1 MKTTSSL
8 FLLTVASLFIGCGE
22 NGKKTTS
29 PSPDS
34 LPKNNPSFSFE
45 GIKQDYTT
53 NEELSFQITN
63 TPHVK
68 IDSILYYINDYP
80 IAKVTENNKVTYRLS
95 GEKFG
100 KQIIKAVVF
109 HTGKSEENTVNIDYL
124 PSNPP
129 RILKYRIVNTYPHD
143 IKAFTQGLEFF
154 GENLME
160 STGNGV
166 GLSGNKGKSSIRI
179 VNPTTGQPIKKIELA
194 DSIFGEG
201 ATILN
206 GKLYQLTYKSNL
218 AYVYDMTTLKTI
230 KTLPYFKNMEGWGLT
245 SDGKN
250 LYMSDGSEN
259 IYVLNP
265 NDFSK
270 IDYIRVATNEKIVNQ
285 INEMEWVKG
294 KIYANFFME
303 DVMGIIDPKTGA
315 IEGLV
320 DLSKLREN
328 VTQHVDLDVLNGI
341 AYNKKSNTF
350 FLTGKNWDKIFE
362 IQLLD

>member
-22 NGKKTTS
+22 NGKKATS
-29 PSPDS
+29 PSPDN
-34 LPKNNPSFSFE
+34 LPKNNPSFNFE

-63 TPHVK
+63 TSNLK
-68 IDSILYYINDYP
+68 IDSILYYINDYL
-80 IAKVTENNKVTYRLS
+80 IAKVTEINKVAYRLS
-95 GEKFG
+95 REKFG
-100 KQIIKAVVF
+100 KQIVKAVVF
-109 HTGKSEENTVNIDYL
+109 HGGKSEENTVNIDYL

-129 RILKYRIVNTYPHD
+129 RILKYRIINTYPHD

-154 GENLME
+154 GDNLME

-166 GLSGNKGKSSIRI
+166 GVSGSKGKSSIRI
-179 VNPTTGQPIKKIELA
+179 VSLTTGQAIKKIELA

-218 AYVYDMTTLKTI
+218 AYVYDMATLKII

-245 SDGKN
+245 SDRKN

-259 IYVLNP
+259 IYIINP

-303 DVMGIIDPKTGA
+303 DVVGIIDPRTGA

-362 IQLLD
+362 IQLID

>member
-1 MKTTSSL
+1 MKTISSL
-8 FLLTVASLFIGCGE
+8 FLLTVAFLFIGCGE
-22 NGKKTTS
+22 NGKKTIS
-29 PSPDS
+29 PSPDI
-34 LPKNNPSFSFE
+34 LPKNNPNFSFE

-53 NEELSFQITN
+53 NEELSFQITS
-63 TPHVK
+63 TPNLKV
-68 IDSILYYINDYP
+68 DSIHYYINDKP
-80 IAKVTENNKVTYRLS
+80 IAKVLENTRIIYRLS
-95 GEKFG
+95 QEKFG
-100 KQIIKAVVF
+100 KQIIKAIVF
-109 HTGKSEENTVNIDYL
+109 SEGKSEENTVNIDFL
-124 PSNPP
+124 PPNPP
-129 RILKYRIVNTYPHD
+129 QILTYRIVNTYPHD

-154 GENLME
+154 GDNLME

-166 GLSGNKGKSSIRI
+166 GVSGSKGKSSIRI
-179 VNPTTGQPIKKIELA
+179 VNPKTGELIKKVELA

-206 GKLYQLTYKSNL
+206 SKLYQLTYKNNL
-218 AYVYDMTTLKTI
+218 AYVYDMVTLETI
-230 KTLPYFKNMEGWGLT
+230 KKLPYFQNMEGWGLT

-259 IYVLNP
+259 IYILNP
-265 NDFSK
+265 NDFAK

-303 DVMGIIDPKTGA
+303 DVMGIINPKTGA

-350 FLTGKNWDKIFE
+350 FVTGKNWDKIFE

>member
-8 FLLTVASLFIGCGE
+8 FFLTVASLLIGCRE
-22 NGKKTTS
+22 SSKKNK
-29 PSPDS
+29 PLFPDS
-34 LPKNNPSFSFE
+34 LQSNDPNFSFE
-45 GIKQDYTT
+45 GIKQKYTA
-53 NEELSFQITN
+53 NEELSFKIT
-63 TPHVK
+63 TLPSLK
-68 IDSILYYINDYP
+68 IDSISYYLNGKPIIKVLENKTITYP
-80 IAKVTENNKVTYRLS
+80 LS
-95 GEKFG
+95 QEKFG

-109 HTGKSEENTVNIDYL
+109 SDGKSEENTVNIDLL
-124 PSNPP
+124 PAIPP
-129 RILKYRIVNTYPHD
+129 RILTYRVVNTYPHD

-154 GENLME
+154 GDNLME

-166 GLSGNKGKSSIRI
+166 GVSGSKGKSSIRI
-179 VNPTTGQPIKKIELA
+179 IDPKTGQPIKKVELA

-206 GKLYQLTYKSNL
+206 RKLYQLTYKNNL
-218 AYVYDMTTLKTI
+218 AYVYDIATLKII
-230 KTLPYFKNMEGWGLT
+230 KTLPYFQNMEGWGLT

-259 IYVLNP
+259 IYILNP

-270 IDYIRVATNEKIVNQ
+270 VDYLSIATNEKIVNQ

-303 DVMGIIDPKTGA
+303 DVMGIIDPKTGV

-328 VTQHVDLDVLNGI
+328 VTQHIDLDVLNGI
-341 AYNKKSNTF
+341 AYNKNSDTF
-350 FLTGKNWDKIFE
+350 FVTGKNWDKIFE
-362 IQLLD
+362 IQLFD